1 MAAWTVIWDRFGEMT
16 AERGAEASP
25 RRDTERFR
33 LRPLPAEDV
42 YLHVKAFDNSQVVR
56 LEDPAAR
63 GTCWRAIGATVAS
76 ATMLIVLLL
85 PSVFSLLAG
94 YRLQQ
99 LELEREELS
108 KQKSALILERAS
120 LLTPQRLEEIARY
133 QEMVDPAPQ
142 TVQYLAPG
150 GSNKPAMALN
160 VSKQTKAVR

>member
-1 MAAWTVIWDRFGEMT
+1 MAAWTVIWDRFGELT
-16 AERGAEASP
+16 TERAAESVP
-25 RRDTERFR
+25 RRDTERYR

-42 YLHVKAFDNSQVVR
+42 YLHIKAFDNSQVVR

-63 GTCWRAIGATVAS
+63 GTCWKAIGATVAS
-76 ATMLIVLLL
+76 ATMLIVLML

-94 YRLQQ
+94 YKLQL
-99 LELEREELS
+99 LEAERTDLS
-108 KQKSALILERAS
+108 KQKSALILERTS

-150 GSNKPAMALN
+150 GNNKPAMALN
-160 VSKQTKAVR
+160 VTKQTKAVR

>member
-1 MAAWTVIWDRFGEMT
+1 MAAWTVIWDMLGEM
-16 AERGAEASP
+16 AIERGAESAP
-25 RRDTERFR
+25 RRHAERYR

-42 YLHVKAFDNSQVVR
+42 YLHIKNFDNSQVVR

-63 GTCWRAIGATVAS
+63 GTCWKAIGATVGS

-94 YRLQQ
+94 YKLQI
-99 LELEREELS
+99 LEAEHQELAR
-108 KQKSALILERAS
+108 QKSALSLERAS

-142 TVQYLAPG
+142 SVQYLAPG
-150 GSNKPAMALN
+150 SNNKPALALN
-160 VSKQTKAVR
+160 VTKQTKAVR

>member
-1 MAAWTVIWDRFGEMT
+1 MAAWTAIFDMFGEMA
-16 AERGAEASP
+16 AERDSAAVP
-25 RRDTERFR
+25 RRDGERFR

-42 YLHVKAFDNSQVVR
+42 YLHVKNFDNSQVVR
-56 LEDPAAR
+56 LEDPTAR
-63 GTCWRAIGATVAS
+63 GTCWKAIGATVAG

-99 LELEREELS
+99 LEIERDDLF

-142 TVQYLAPG
+142 SVQYLAPG
-150 GSNKPAMALN
+150 GSKPALALN
-160 VSKQTKAVR
+160 VSKQTKVVR

>member
-1 MAAWTVIWDRFGEMT
+1 MAAWTVIWDIFGEMA

-25 RRDTERFR
+25 RRDAERYR

-42 YLHVKAFDNSQVVR
+42 YLHVKSFDNSQVVR

-63 GTCWRAIGATVAS
+63 DTCWKAIGATVFS

-94 YRLQQ
+94 YKLQQ
-99 LELEREELS
+99 LEGERDELF

-150 GSNKPAMALN
+150 NSKPALALN
-160 VSKQTKAVR
+160 ISKPTKAAR

>member
-1 MAAWTVIWDRFGEMT
+1 MAAWTVIWDMFGEMA
-16 AERGAEASP
+16 AERAADASP
-25 RRDTERFR
+25 RSDAERFR

-42 YLHVKAFDNSQVVR
+42 YLHIKDFDNSQVVR

-63 GTCWRAIGATVAS
+63 DTCWKAIGATVVS

-94 YRLQQ
+94 YKLQQ
-99 LELEREELS
+99 LEGERDDLF

-133 QEMVDPAPQ
+133 QEMVDPAPL
-142 TVQYLAPG
+142 TVQFLAP
-150 GSNKPAMALN
+150 SSTKSALALN

>member
-1 MAAWTVIWDRFGEMT
+1 MAAWTVIWDKFGEMAT
-16 AERGAEASP
+16 EREAEAMP
-25 RRDTERFR
+25 RRDTERYR

-42 YLHVKAFDNSQVVR
+42 YLHIKDFDNSQVVR

-63 GTCWRAIGATVAS
+63 GTCWKAIGATVAS

-94 YRLQQ
+94 YKLQQ
-99 LELEREELS
+99 LESERDELF
-108 KQKSALILERAS
+108 KQKSALILERTS

-133 QEMVDPAPQ
+133 QEMVDPAPL

-150 GSNKPAMALN
+150 SNKPALALN
-160 VSKQTKAVR
+160 ASKQTKAVR

>member
-1 MAAWTVIWDRFGEMT
+1 MAAWTVIFDMFGEMA
-16 AERGAEASP
+16 AERDAVAVP
-25 RRDTERFR
+25 RRDSERFR

-42 YLHVKAFDNSQVVR
+42 YLHIKNFDNSQVVR

-63 GTCWRAIGATVAS
+63 GTCWKAIGATVAS

-85 PSVFSLLAG
+85 PSVFSLFAG

-99 LELEREELS
+99 LEIERDDLF

-142 TVQYLAPG
+142 SVQYLAPG
-150 GSNKPAMALN
+150 SSKPALALN

>member
-1 MAAWTVIWDRFGEMT
+1 MAAWTVIWDRFGEM
-16 AERGAEASP
+16 AADRSSEAVP
-25 RRDTERFR
+25 RRDSERYR

-42 YLHVKAFDNSQVVR
+42 YLHIKTFDNSQVVR

-63 GTCWRAIGATVAS
+63 GTCWKAIGATVAS
-76 ATMLIVLLL
+76 ASMLIVLLL

-94 YRLQQ
+94 YKLQRL
-99 LELEREELS
+99 EIEREDLA
-108 KQKSALILERAS
+108 KQKSALILERTS

-150 GSNKPAMALN
+150 STNKSAMALN
-160 VSKQTKAVR
+160 VSKQPKAVR

>member
-1 MAAWTVIWDRFGEMT
+1 MAAWTVLFDMFGEITTERT
-16 AERGAEASP
+16 AEAAP
-25 RRDTERFR
+25 RRDLERYR

-42 YLHVKAFDNSQVVR
+42 YLHIKNFDNSQVVR

-63 GTCWRAIGATVAS
+63 DTCWKAIGATVAS

-94 YRLQQ
+94 YKLQQ
-99 LELEREELS
+99 LEAERDDLH
-108 KQKSALILERAS
+108 KQKSALILERTS

-150 GSNKPAMALN
+150 GNKPAMALN
-160 VSKQTKAVR
+160 ASKQTKAVQ

>member
-1 MAAWTVIWDRFGEMT
+1 MAAWTVIWDMFGEEA
-16 AERGAEASP
+16 AERNAEASP
-25 RRDTERFR
+25 RRESERFR
-33 LRPLPAEDV
+33 LQPLPAEDV
-42 YLHVKAFDNSQVVR
+42 YLHIKNFDNSQVVR

-76 ATMLIVLLL
+76 ATMLIVLML

-94 YRLQQ
+94 YKLQQ
-99 LELEREELS
+99 LETEREELY
-108 KQKSALILERAS
+108 KQRAALILERAS

-142 TVQYLAPG
+142 SVQYLAPG
-150 GSNKPAMALN
+150 GNKPTVALN